1 MRVIRPHMGPD
12 HDRTARTSHWA
23 ASSDPTRWQSSAHSS
38 SAHPSPAPR
47 LIAEGR
53 VSRYACPLSLPAQS
67 HTIPTAETHPSVP
80 QQEHAQS
87 SLGARCVDNR
97 SIVDG
102 PHASTSHPPL
112 PPQRP
117 RERTMPIIMLM
128 PPMCAR
134 PPCPLR
140 AATRPAAPRQSSPQE
155 PATQFSTAPAA
166 RRRRQQRP
174 VPADTPTS
182 HIERGPL
189 SVLDFSSS
197 QCRPQSVLLLSG
209 TRCPPDFAP
218 LPQGMRNKPS
228 SALGRA
234 PRPGRPQRAASRRHQ
249 SAGHLSRGQQ
259 IDVRAGTAAE
269 DDTGGTAALPK
280 KGHCPARGC

>member
-1 MRVIRPHMGPD
+1 MGPD

-67 HTIPTAETHPSVP
+67 HTIPAAETHPSVP

-182 HIERGPL
+182 HSERGPL
-189 SVLDFSSS
+189 SLLEFSSS
-197 QCRPQSVLLLSG
+197 QCRHLSVFVAVGHSLASRLCPTAAGDAEQAVLG
-209 TRCPPDFAP
+209 TGESASTRPASAGGLAPTSIRGAP
-218 LPQGMRNKPS
+218 LTWPADRRQG
-228 SALGRA
+228 GH
-234 PRPGRPQRAASRRHQ
+234 GGGRRHRRH
-249 SAGHLSRGQQ
+249 GR
-259 IDVRAGTAAE
+259 T
-269 DDTGGTAALPK
+269 T
-280 KGHCPARGC
+280 

>member
-1 MRVIRPHMGPD
+1 MGPD

-67 HTIPTAETHPSVP
+67 HTIPAAETHPSVP

-197 QCRPQSVLLLSG
+197 QCRHFSLSCCCRALAALQTLPHCRRGCGTSRPRHWGERLDQAGLSG
-209 TRCPPDFAP
+209 RPRADINPRGTSHVASR
-218 LPQGMRNKPS
+218 
-228 SALGRA
+228 SASGRA
-234 PRPGRPQRAASRRHQ
+234 RRRKTTQEARPHYLKRV
-249 SAGHLSRGQQ
+249 
-259 IDVRAGTAAE
+259 IV
-269 DDTGGTAALPK
+269 
-280 KGHCPARGC
+280 